1 MVPLLF
7 VLLATACTRQSPERR
22 EFQLKGQILSLG
34 RDLPNGWR
42 EVTVKHE
49 DIAGFMPAM
58 TMPYYV
64 HDRKQLDGVAPGDL
78 VSATLVVIGS
88 EPYLDRVRKTGHAE
102 LPADAKPVK
111 IMDVMAPGD
120 EVPGD
125 ELRDQEGRR
134 RSLRDWRGQAV
145 AVTFVYTRCPVPD
158 FCPLMDRRFADVQKA
173 IAAEPGLRDRAHLV
187 SISFDPTH
195 DTEEV
200 IAAHAKARGAD
211 PRTWSYLTG
220 SPEAVAH
227 VTERFGIS
235 TILEKDSVQ
244 SITHNL
250 RTAVIDPRGRLVT
263 IHSGNEWTVD
273 GLLADLRDALAR

>member
-1 MVPLLF
+1 MTSRSGTAIVVPLLF

-34 RDLPNGWR
+34 RELPNGWR

-102 LPADAKPVK
+102 LPADAKAVK

-120 EVPGD
+120 EVPDD
-125 ELRDQEGRR
+125 ELRDQAGPTPQPPRLARTGDCRHVRVHTMSGAGLLSPHGSALCRRAEGHRR
-134 RSLRDWRGQAV
+134 RAG
-145 AVTFVYTRCPVPD
+145 
-158 FCPLMDRRFADVQKA
+158 
-173 IAAEPGLRDRAHLV
+173 AARSRP
-187 SISFDPTH
+187 
-195 DTEEV
+195 
-200 IAAHAKARGAD
+200 
-211 PRTWSYLTG
+211 PR
-220 SPEAVAH
+220 
-227 VTERFGIS
+227 
-235 TILEKDSVQ
+235 
-244 SITHNL
+244 
-250 RTAVIDPRGRLVT
+250 
-263 IHSGNEWTVD
+263 VD
-273 GLLADLRDALAR
+273 